1 MGNHALLSASSSHRW
16 LNCPPSARLCEGY
29 DDKGSNF
36 AAEGSDAHSLCEY
49 KLRKALGMEAKDPTE
64 DLSWYDAEME
74 ESASGYAAFVMEL
87 VAEAKKTCSDPV
99 VLIEQRLDYS
109 KYVQS
114 GFGTGDCVL
123 IADGTLHIVD
133 FKYGRG
139 VLVEAEDNPQ
149 MKLYALGA
157 LEIFDCLYDIET
169 VSMTIYQPRRA
180 NGSTFTLTRQELL
193 DWAETVLVP
202 TAELAYAGDGEYHCG
217 EWCQFCKAKAD
228 CRERARAN
236 MELARYEFRQPPLL
250 TDEEVEEILGKLDS
264 LMDWASDIKD
274 YALQAAISG
283 KHWSGY
289 KLVEGR
295 ANRRYTDENAV
306 VAAVKA
312 AGYDPYDEPK
322 LLGVTAMT
330 TLLGRKQFNDIL
342 GGLITKPQ
350 GKPTLVPESDKRP
363 AMTTILDDFKEE
375 N

>member
-64 DLSWYDAEME
+64 DLTWYDAEME

-123 IADGTLHIVD
+123 ISDGTLHIVD

-157 LEIFDCLYDIET
+157 LEIFDCLYDIDT

-180 NGSTFTLTRQELL
+180 NVSTFTLTRHELL

-363 AMTTILDDFKEE
+363 AMTTILDDFKED

>member
-64 DLSWYDAEME
+64 DLTWYDAEME

-109 KYVQS
+109 KSVQS

-157 LEIFDCLYDIET
+157 LEIFDCLYDIDT

-180 NGSTFTLTRQELL
+180 NVSTFTLTRQELL

-363 AMTTILDDFKEE
+363 AMTTILDDFKED

>member
-64 DLSWYDAEME
+64 DLTWYDAEME
-74 ESASGYAAFVMEL
+74 EAASGYAAFVMEL

-109 KYVQS
+109 KYVQA

-123 IADGTLHIVD
+123 ISDGTLHIVD

-157 LEIFDCLYDIET
+157 LEIFDCLYDIDT

-180 NGSTFTLTRQELL
+180 NISTFTLTRQELL

>member
-64 DLSWYDAEME
+64 DLTWYDAEME

-123 IADGTLHIVD
+123 ISDGTLHIVD

-169 VSMTIYQPRRA
+169 VNMTIYQPRRA
-180 NGSTFTLTRQELL
+180 NVSTFTLTRQELL

-363 AMTTILDDFKEE
+363 AMTTILDDFKED

>member
-36 AAEGSDAHSLCEY
+36 AAEGSDAHSLCEF

-64 DLSWYDAEME
+64 DLTWYDAEME
-74 ESASGYAAFVMEL
+74 ESASGYATFVMEL

-123 IADGTLHIVD
+123 ISDGTLHIVD

-157 LEIFDCLYDIET
+157 LEIFDCLYDIDT

-180 NGSTFTLTRQELL
+180 NVSTFTLTRQELL

>member
-64 DLSWYDAEME
+64 DLTWYDAEME
-74 ESASGYAAFVMEL
+74 ESASGYATFVMEL

-99 VLIEQRLDYS
+99 VLIEHRLDYS

-123 IADGTLHIVD
+123 ISDGTLHIVD

-169 VSMTIYQPRRA
+169 VNMTIYQPRRA
-180 NGSTFTLTRQELL
+180 NVSTFTLTRQELL

-217 EWCQFCKAKAD
+217 EWCQFCKAKSD

-236 MELARYEFRQPPLL
+236 LELARYEFRQPPLL

-363 AMTTILDDFKEE
+363 AMTTILDDFKED

>member
-64 DLSWYDAEME
+64 DLTWYDAEME
-74 ESASGYAAFVMEL
+74 ESASGYATFVMEL

-123 IADGTLHIVD
+123 ISDGTLHIVD

-157 LEIFDCLYDIET
+157 LEIFDCLYDIEN

-180 NGSTFTLTRQELL
+180 NVSTFTLTRQELL